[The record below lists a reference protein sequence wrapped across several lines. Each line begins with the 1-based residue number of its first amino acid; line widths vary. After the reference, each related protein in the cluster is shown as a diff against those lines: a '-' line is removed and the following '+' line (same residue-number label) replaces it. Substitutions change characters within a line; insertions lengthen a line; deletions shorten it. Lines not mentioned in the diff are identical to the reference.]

1 MKIRSKQY
9 SQALFELTDGKG
21 ESEVDALVLKFVENL
36 KRNGDFKK
44 SDDVLKDFV
53 KIYNRENGI
62 IEAKVLSARKLSED
76 QLKEIEK
83 FIIEKYSAK
92 EVILDSEIDENI
104 LGGVSVRV
112 DDEVTDF
119 SVSGQLKR
127 LKSYLSK

>member
-1 MKIRSKQY
+1 MKVKSKQY
-9 SQALFELTDGKG
+9 AQTLFELTQGKS
-21 ESEVDALVLKFVENL
+21 ESEIDALVLKFVDNL

-62 IEAKVLSARKLSED
+62 VEAKVLSARKLSED

-92 EVILDSEIDENI
+92 EVVLDSEIDENI